1 MTGVRV
7 HGRCT
12 QYARARS
19 KEQIDY
25 KEWSIKNAD
34 GINMF
39 MERKGRVLPTLC
51 IDEACSATRASSRTI
66 DELYETLINAANDD
80 EQKAILQKAY
90 DKFMA
95 EYM

>member
-1 MTGVRV
+1 MVDVLNTLEPE
-7 HGRCT
+7 
-12 QYARARS
+12 AR
-19 KEQIDY
+19 EQIDY

-39 MERKGRVLPTLC
+39 VERKGRVLPTLC
-51 IDEACSATRASSRTI
+51 VGEQLCYESIIPQI

-95 EYM
+95 EYL